1 MAISFTNEALERG
14 AHAMLLRWL
23 NARFPDA
30 GITPEAWKSLENSA
44 WHSQEQVTEMYLKV
58 ARAQYNRGE
67 VDPDVQTGLGVLFYT
82 SSEYD
87 RAKDCFEA
95 ALSMRP
101 KVRVVFVSS
110 SSVPL
115 CRRCAGGRER

>member
-1 MAISFTNEALERG
+1 
-14 AHAMLLRWL
+14 MLLRWL
-23 NARFPDA
+23 SARFPDA

-82 SSEYD
+82 TGDYS

-95 ALSMRP
+95 ALAIRP
-101 KVRVVFVSS
+101 NVRADVACASS
-110 SSVPL
+110 CS
-115 CRRCAGGRER
+115 E